1 MIPIFKKNII
11 YIYIY
16 IIFLLNFF
24 PSYSYSSDDVVYI
37 NLNKIMNNS
46 IVGKYINTI
55 IDNEKKKYQ
64 KNLQAKKK
72 N

>member
-1 MIPIFKKNII
+1 MISAFKKNII
-11 YIYIY
+11 YI
-16 IIFLLNFF
+16 IFLLLINFF
-24 PSYSYSSDDVVYI
+24 PSYSYSNDVVYI